1 MGAPPLMPKALARST
16 KANTYLETSMKATQ
30 TLPPTYVPYT
40 AFRPSQWRRTQ
51 WVMWICGIALAAL
64 SFSFLS
70 RLAESIRPE
79 FQPSRL
85 QFEMPSL
92 ERLGSFLVLVLIL
105 MIVFAVH
112 ELIHAL
118 FLWLFTGRFPI
129 LVAGAGALAVRLSD
143 WYIPRDQ
150 FLVSN
155 LAPFGV
161 LSLVGILLLLVVP
174 QRYISFTVFFT
185 AMNIAGSIADII
197 SSAYLSLHPPSIYLE
212 TEGTIYF
219 DAHTGPN
226 VGAEWKLR
234 IRSGIEATIAKLDP
248 LTGAG

>member
-1 MGAPPLMPKALARST
+1 
-16 KANTYLETSMKATQ
+16 MKATQ

-40 AFRPSQWRRTQ
+40 AFRPSQWRRTH
-51 WVMWICGIALAAL
+51 WVIWICGIALAAL

-79 FQPSRL
+79 FQPSRP
-85 QFEMPSL
+85 QFEMLSL
-92 ERLGSFLVLVLIL
+92 ERLQSILVLALIL

-118 FLWLFTGRFPI
+118 CLRYFTGRFPI
-129 LVAGAGALAVRLSD
+129 LVAGAGGLAVRLSD
-143 WYIPRDQ
+143 WYVPRDQ
-150 FLVSN
+150 FLVIN
-155 LAPFGV
+155 LAPFGI
-161 LSLVGILLLLVVP
+161 LSLVGILLLPVVP
-174 QRYISFTVFFT
+174 QWYVSFAVFFT
-185 AMNIAGSIADII
+185 AMNIAGSIADLIT
-197 SSAYLSLHPPSIYLE
+197 SAYLSLHPPSIYVE
-212 TEGTIYF
+212 PEGTIFF

-226 VGAEWKLR
+226 LGAEWKLR